1 MVTAPAFW
9 YRPRLGPSAALLSP
23 VAAAWGTI
31 AGRRMRRPPVHRAG
45 VPVLCVG
52 NFTVGGEG
60 KTPTA
65 LALGEIVRAE
75 GLVPGF
81 LTRGF
86 GGREKGPVLVDA
98 ADPAERVGD
107 EALLLARHA
116 ITALSHDRPPGA
128 RLLEEAGVEAIVM
141 DDGFQ
146 NPALAKDFCL
156 VVADGATGLG
166 NGRVVPAGPLR
177 APLRIQ
183 LRQTDAL
190 VIIGDGAARPTLV
203 RVAARAGLRVLR
215 ASLVPLDGA
224 RWRGERLLAFAGI
237 GRPDKFFAALE
248 RAGAKLAGR
257 VAFPDHHVWTENE
270 ARTLLGHVSGGS
282 VRLVTTEK
290 DIARLAGATGA
301 LAELREKSEAFPVRL
316 EFEEPGAVTS
326 IVRSVIDRVRLGPR
340 SAPG

>member
-9 YRPRLGPSAALLSP
+9 YRPRLSPTAALLSP
-23 VAAAWGTI
+23 AAVAWGAI

-65 LALGEIVRAE
+65 LAIAEIVRAE
-75 GLVPGF
+75 GLTPGF

-86 GGREKGPVLVDA
+86 GGREKGPVLVDS
-98 ADPAERVGD
+98 ADPADRVGD

-116 ITALSHDRPPGA
+116 VTALSHDRPPGA
-128 RLLEEAGVEAIVM
+128 RLLEAAGAEAIVM

-146 NPALAKDFCL
+146 NPALGKDFSL
-156 VVADGATGLG
+156 VVADAATGLG

-190 VIIGDGAARPTLV
+190 VIIGEGAARPALV
-203 RVAARAGLRVLR
+203 RVAARAGLRVFR
-215 ASLVPLDGA
+215 AGLVPLDGE
-224 RWRGERLLAFAGI
+224 RWLGERVLAFAGI
-237 GRPDKFFAALE
+237 GRPEKFFAALE

-270 ARTLLGHVSGGS
+270 ARTLLGHVAGGS
-282 VRLVTTEK
+282 IRLVTTEK
-290 DIARLAGATGA
+290 DLARLAGATGA
-301 LAELREKSEAFPVRL
+301 LAELRSRSEAFPVRL
-316 EFEEPGAVTS
+316 EFEEQAAVAAV
-326 IVRSVIDRVRLGPR
+326 IRAVIDRVRLGRR
-340 SAPG
+340 SAPR